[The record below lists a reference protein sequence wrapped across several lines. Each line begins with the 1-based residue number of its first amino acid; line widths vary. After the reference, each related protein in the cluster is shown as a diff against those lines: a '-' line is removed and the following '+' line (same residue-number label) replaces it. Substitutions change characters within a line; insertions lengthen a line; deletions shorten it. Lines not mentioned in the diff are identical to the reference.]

1 MDIMGGEVDMNMI
14 QRAIKDIQVGSGKK
28 PASELIIEE
37 VCKYYNISPD
47 RLKVKNQSQDIVLP
61 RQVASYILQQ
71 LTDMSLQDIGK
82 TLGGQHH
89 TTIIY
94 SIKKIK
100 NEMRDNPALAS
111 SVKDLMTNLSEKGE
125 TQVF

>member
-1 MDIMGGEVDMNMI
+1 MGGEIDMNMI
-14 QRAIKDIQVGSGKK
+14 QRAIKDIQIGSNKK

-47 RLKVKNQSQDIVLP
+47 RIKVKNQSQDIVLP

-89 TTIIY
+89 TTIIN

-111 SVKDLMTNLSEKGE
+111 TIKDLMTNLSEKADPQ
-125 TQVF
+125 TF